1 MAKKKQ
7 ILDEVEKTLQSF
19 DNDIIL
25 EANPFL
31 LTRIKTEREN
41 SLNKRK
47 KGFGLRIS
55 LSQVLMI
62 LILLINIITLVY
74 NYNRDTK
81 QNLEKSLVLEL
92 KEDFQIDQTEYN
104 F

>member
-1 MAKKKQ
+1 MIKKNQ

-19 DNDIIL
+19 DNDVIL
-25 EANPFL
+25 EENPFL

-41 SLNKRK
+41 RLHKRK
-47 KGFGLRIS
+47 KGFAFRIS
-55 LSQVLMI
+55 LSRVLML

-81 QNLEKSLVLEL
+81 QNLQESLVLEL

>member
-1 MAKKKQ
+1 MIKKNQ

-55 LSQVLMI
+55 LSQVLMM

>member
-1 MAKKKQ
+1 MIKKNQ
-7 ILDEVEKTLQSF
+7 ILDEVEKTLQSL

-25 EANPFL
+25 EENPFL
-31 LTRIKTEREN
+31 LTRIMTEREN
-41 SLNKRK
+41 RLHKPK
-47 KGFGLRIS
+47 KGFVFRIS
-55 LSQVLMI
+55 LSQVLML

-81 QNLEKSLVLEL
+81 QNLQESLVLEL